1 MTVNPP
7 ANGEELVGEEDEI
20 SEPDEDTIAGQMA
33 IMKGNQ
39 VRKAGDD
46 DDSSTASSESEDTD
60 SSDESD

>member
-33 IMKGNQ
+33 IMKGGTA
-39 VRKAGDD
+39 RKAGGD
-46 DDSSTASSESEDTD
+46 DDSSTEESESEED